1 MIDTFGYVVLLVP
14 ILIAVAPATI
24 KKIIMWFIKN
34 IYRIH
39 KFIFYGRYRYTSKD
53 SIFKIDSNNFSSR
66 VNENISLLED
76 VEKLLNSIT
85 GVSWRYKAMVY
96 KKISSALVEE
106 KTYKPTKKEYLFTH
120 IYASIIL
127 FCIFEIY
134 IVAFVD
140 KFCILILTALLI
152 IIIVVT
158 GVYSWKHDSKRGFEY
173 DEGADPLGLD
183 DIFSNYIILYILA
196 VLDIKNKEIEK
207 YLNLKE
213 DRKIKKIAR
222 PRIPKGY
229 SIEIQNLKEEYRY
242 KYEYFIPPIISGIY
256 LIPDEHREFNVINL
270 LSTRDHIGKYLG
282 SNNLKTWRITIF
294 AGVGI
299 ILVVCKIFGMEL
311 GADIYN
317 WVFSLF
323 LS

>member
-173 DEGADPLGLD
+173 EKGADPLGLD
-183 DIFSNYIILYILA
+183 DIFSNYIMLYILA

-213 DRKIKKIAR
+213 DRKIKKLHVQE
-222 PRIPKGY
+222 
-229 SIEIQNLKEEYRY
+229 SL
-242 KYEYFIPPIISGIY
+242 
-256 LIPDEHREFNVINL
+256 
-270 LSTRDHIGKYLG
+270 RD
-282 SNNLKTWRITIF
+282 TQ
-294 AGVGI
+294 
-299 ILVVCKIFGMEL
+299 
-311 GADIYN
+311 
-317 WVFSLF
+317 
-323 LS
+323 